1 MNLSNTVAVVVFE
14 AWRQNG
20 LPAAPDTARVPAL
33 QLVRAHFGQQFGG
46 GAVVFEFDRH
56 GFAAIGHHRLA
67 FGIAS
72 IW

>member
-33 QLVRAHFGQQFGG
+33 QLVRAHFGQQL
-46 GAVVFEFDRH
+46 VVERSCSNS
-56 GFAAIGHHRLA
+56 
-67 FGIAS
+67 IATAS
-72 IW
+72 PP